1 MFTLSLK
8 RRKMLKYN
16 VLRTAS
22 DVLFICILLIG
33 GIAAIYFN
41 THPNHKF
48 IDFMDY
54 YWFFN
59 YGFLFVFFNSL
70 HVGKYK
76 ALLESNN

>member
-8 RRKMLKYN
+8 QRRMLKYN

-54 YWFFN
+54 YWFLITVFC
-59 YGFLFVFFNSL
+59 LFFSIVYIWGNT
-70 HVGKYK
+70 KRY
-76 ALLESNN
+76 